1 MYIVNFEIV
10 MTEEKKGLKQNDDRL
25 KTVLRKKEVYV
36 SLILTMIIAI
46 TILSIFYYFPNE
58 NEPCIQGI
66 SGNSYKDCLMN
77 FEIIRP
83 NPDWKFHY
91 DFNVNVPKFEIL
103 FLGQSIVERV
113 LIERTNNEHVVV
125 IVYDDKFNLDLRKLL
140 ETEIS
145 MASATNLPIHMIYDL
160 SSENKKE
167 DKLTIEIELF
177 NNLDEKK
184 VLKIFKEKIIKKDEL
199 VYVIYSQIRS
209 TDNVS
214 ERTLLETNEIFSS
227 FKFL

>member
-1 MYIVNFEIV
+1 M
-10 MTEEKKGLKQNDDRL
+10 
-25 KTVLRKKEVYV
+25 
-36 SLILTMIIAI
+36 SLDST
-46 TILSIFYYFPNE
+46 
-58 NEPCIQGI
+58 
-66 SGNSYKDCLMN
+66 
-77 FEIIRP
+77 
-83 NPDWKFHY
+83 DWKFHY
-91 DFNVNVPKFEIL
+91 DFNVSVPKFEIL

-113 LIERTNNEHVVV
+113 LIERTNNEQVLV